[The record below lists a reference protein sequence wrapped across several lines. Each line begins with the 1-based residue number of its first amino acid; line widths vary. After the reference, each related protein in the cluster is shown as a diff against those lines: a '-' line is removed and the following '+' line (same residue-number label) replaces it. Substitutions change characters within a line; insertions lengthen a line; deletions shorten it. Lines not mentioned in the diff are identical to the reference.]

1 MPRYLLVGDIHLAD
15 RPPSSCTATYLE
27 DLFALLEQTVVI
39 EDRFECDA
47 TIWAGDVFHVK
58 AASRNSHK
66 MVQRTIEIGKQYKAW
81 LIVPGNHD
89 MEHDRIDSLAKQP
102 LGTLFKAGAVPCVGN
117 ITPTLYGVPWQQD
130 WAEFRPPMC
139 ESNELVVAHAPLYP
153 AALRPPHDEYVSMA
167 WWASQQRGGS
177 VYYGHVHDLHGVT
190 RERDPDTEDQLYDV
204 WFCNQGALTRG
215 SLHEDNLLRK
225 VAVTIWDPEL
235 LTIERKPG
243 EEGPFKRIELE
254 HRPASEVFRLSDV
267 KAVKDAK
274 LRLDEFVEAVGSTV
288 VDRVTT
294 ESVLA
299 AASAKLTD
307 TGQKLVKHLL
317 EQVS

>member
-15 RPPSSCTATYLE
+15 RPPSSCTSTYLE
-27 DLFALLEQTVVI
+27 DLFDLLEQTVTL
-39 EDRFECDA
+39 ESRFECDA

-58 AASRNSHK
+58 AASRNSHR
-66 MVQRTIEIGKQYKAW
+66 MVQRTIEIGRQYKNW

-89 MEHDRIDSLAKQP
+89 MEHDRLDSLAKQP

-117 ITPTLYGVPWQQD
+117 ITPMLYGVPWQQD
-130 WAEFRPPMC
+130 WSQFKPPVM
-139 ESNELVVAHAPLYP
+139 EPDGLVVAHAPLYP
-153 AALRPPHDEYVSMA
+153 ATLRPPHDEYVSMA
-167 WWASQQRGGS
+167 WWASEQHDGS

-190 RERDPDTEDQLYDV
+190 KEGYV

-225 VAVTIWDPEL
+225 VAVTIWEPEL
-235 LTIERKPG
+235 LHIKRESGT
-243 EEGPFKRIELE
+243 EGPFKRWELV

-299 AASAKLTD
+299 AASTKLTD

-317 EQVS
+317 EQAS